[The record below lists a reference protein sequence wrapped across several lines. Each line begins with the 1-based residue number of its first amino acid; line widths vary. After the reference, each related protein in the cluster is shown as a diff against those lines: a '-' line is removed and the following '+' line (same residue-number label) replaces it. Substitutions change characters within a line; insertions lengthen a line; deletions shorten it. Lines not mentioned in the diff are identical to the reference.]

1 MKHLWG
7 QFVWFVQRWATMP
20 ARWRKYQKAL
30 DADLKIRKELLGWQ
44 THFNYLDRNHLEA
57 ACAIA
62 RRCAGA
68 EEALK
73 RVAASLEADAQAAG
87 LPGLT
92 AAEVERLALLAEECG
107 EVAQA
112 VGKILRHGYRSGS
125 PFGGPI
131 NRVALEMEVGH
142 MRAAA
147 DMMIAAGDMRAG
159 DIADWQRRKRANVGQ
174 WMHHQ
179 SPRQSGPVAEAS
191 DGLPAVQR

>member
-1 MKHLWG
+1 MKRLLR
-7 QFVWFVQRWATMP
+7 QVARFMQRWATVP
-20 ARWRKYQKAL
+20 ARWRKYQQIL
-30 DADLKIRKELLGWQ
+30 DADLKVRKELLGWQ

-73 RVAASLEADAQAAG
+73 RVAASLEADAKAAG

-92 AAEVERLALLAEECG
+92 AAEVERLALLAEKCG
-107 EVAQA
+107 QVVQA

-142 MRAAA
+142 MRAVI
-147 DMMIAAGDMRAG
+147 DMMIAAGDIRAG
-159 DIADWQRRKRANVGQ
+159 DIADWQRSKRANVGQ

-179 SPRQSGPVAEAS
+179 SPRQSGPDAEACG
-191 DGLPAVQR
+191 GLPAVQR